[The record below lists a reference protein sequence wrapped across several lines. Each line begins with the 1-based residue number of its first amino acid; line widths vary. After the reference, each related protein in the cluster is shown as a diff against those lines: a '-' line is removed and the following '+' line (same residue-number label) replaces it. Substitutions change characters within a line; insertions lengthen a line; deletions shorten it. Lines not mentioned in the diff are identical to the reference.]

1 MARLTKS
8 TCLFKVTYKHSSFF
22 FPTYS
27 FFIENEFLFP
37 MIHPDHSFPS
47 THSPLVFPTLPFP
60 PFFFFRKKASFLDA
74 TAKQDKQKYNKTR
87 RKHSNQDRT
96 SQHTIFM
103 LQVLSMIWKTSE
115 SYMHKRL
122 CKEKGILLQTNP
134 LSNQEI
140 RYKIYHE
147 ANLCE

>member
-47 THSPLVFPTLPFP
+47 IHSPRVFPTLPLP
-60 PFFFFRKKASFLDA
+60 PFHLQKKSKFPRCNSK
-74 TAKQDKQKYNKTR
+74 TGQTKIQQDKAKAFKPRQNKSTHYIHALGLVYDLENFR
-87 RKHSNQDRT
+87 ILYAQ
-96 SQHTIFM
+96 
-103 LQVLSMIWKTSE
+103 
-115 SYMHKRL
+115 RL
-122 CKEKGILLQTNP
+122 CKGKGILLQTNP

-147 ANLCE
+147 ANLRK